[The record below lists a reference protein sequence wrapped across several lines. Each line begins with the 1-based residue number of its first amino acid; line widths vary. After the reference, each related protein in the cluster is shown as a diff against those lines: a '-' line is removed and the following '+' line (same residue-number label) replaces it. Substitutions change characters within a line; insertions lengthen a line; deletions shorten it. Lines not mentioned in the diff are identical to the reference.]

1 MSQNPIDNELKSRI
15 AALEKEIEECRQTI
29 QSLKIIKERYDAL
42 FNQSIDCIFVVD
54 LEGRF
59 LDGNPKALG
68 LLGFSREE
76 ALSSKITDFLSEDQF
91 LQFFTLI
98 EDIIKSGVQK
108 NIGEFSLKH
117 KDGGRIYLETNAA
130 AIYREGKI
138 HAIQG
143 VARDVTQRKQ
153 MEEDLKQ
160 KWDGLKNAPIGIYI
174 AQDGKIVWVNQR
186 FANET
191 GYDENELIGRDAMS
205 LVVPE
210 DRSLLR
216 ENMIRMLKGLTS
228 HPYEFRA
235 IYSGTHAEKWVRGE
249 VASTLFN
256 GKRAVLGYY
265 SDIDRL
271 VVQNITDCL
280 TGLHN
285 RRYVLERA
293 EQLVESANRYG
304 YPLSLIILDV
314 DQFKQYN
321 DTLGHIEGDKALAQI
336 GKVLKNATRKV
347 DIAGRYGGEEFC
359 VLLPNTSLEYG
370 LEVAQRIRVSI
381 EKDTLPPCL
390 ARGLTVSLGLA
401 EIQNKNTLTELIQK
415 ADEKLYAAKAAGKNR
430 VAY

>member
-1 MSQNPIDNELKSRI
+1 MSPKATDNELKLRI
-15 AALEKEIEECRQTI
+15 AALEKENEDCRRII
-29 QSLKIIKERYDAL
+29 QSLQITKERYDAL
-42 FNQSIDCIFVVD
+42 LNQSIDCIFVVD

-68 LLGFSREE
+68 LLGYGREQ
-76 ALSSKITDFLSEDQF
+76 ALSSKITDFLSKNQF
-91 LQFFTLI
+91 LQFFSHI

-117 KDGGRIYLETNAA
+117 RDGSIVYLETNAA
-130 AIYREGKI
+130 AIYRDGKI

-143 VARDVTQRKQ
+143 VARDVTRRKQ

-160 KWDGLKNAPIGIYI
+160 KWDALKNAPIGIYI

-186 FANET
+186 FVRET
-191 GYDENELIGRDAMS
+191 GYDENKLIGMDAMD

-210 DRSLLR
+210 DRALLR
-216 ENMIRMLKGLTS
+216 ENIIRMLKGLTS

-249 VASTLFN
+249 VASTVFN
-256 GKRAVLGYY
+256 GRRAVLGYY

-271 VVQNITDCL
+271 IMQNITDSL

-285 RRYVLERA
+285 RRYILERA
-293 EQLVESANRYG
+293 EQFVDSANRYG
-304 YPLSLIILDV
+304 YPLSLILLDV
-314 DQFKQYN
+314 DQFKHYN
-321 DTLGHIEGDKALAQI
+321 DTLGHIEGDRALARI
-336 GKVLKNATRKV
+336 GDVLKNATRKV

-359 VLLPNTSLEYG
+359 VLLPNTSLAYG
-370 LEVAQRIRVSI
+370 LEVAQRIRTAI
-381 EKDTLPPCL
+381 EKETKPPCL

-401 EIQNKNTLTELIQK
+401 EIEKQNTLTDLLQK
-415 ADEKLYAAKAAGKNR
+415 ADGKLYAAKAAGKNR